1 MAESFGIAC
10 HELVSRDFRC
20 GSNSEVRRCHRERP
34 LLGQQQKSISVI
46 PGPEGVEKSW
56 REAEPGAVDDG
67 AFVYW
72 LWRGRERLAR
82 PASAG
87 LFFGRRGVYLD
98 REAGICLCKLSPGVF
113 PQGVNRRN

>member
-1 MAESFGIAC
+1 M
-10 HELVSRDFRC
+10 
-20 GSNSEVRRCHRERP
+20 
-34 LLGQQQKSISVI
+34 SVI

-56 REAEPGAVDDG
+56 REAELGAADDG

-72 LWRGRERLAR
+72 LRRDRERLAR

-98 REAGICLCKLSPGVF
+98 REAGIFLCKLSPGVS
-113 PQGVNRRN
+113 PQEENRRK

>member
-1 MAESFGIAC
+1 MAN
-10 HELVSRDFRC
+10 VRC
-20 GSNSEVRRCHRERP
+20 WGNSA
-34 LLGQQQKSISVI
+34 KSTSVI

-56 REAEPGAVDDG
+56 RETELGAADDG

-72 LWRGRERLAR
+72 LWRDLEWLAR

-98 REAGICLCKLSPGVF
+98 REAGFCLCKSSPGVS
-113 PQGVNRRN
+113 PQGVYKQN